1 MNGIEYV
8 AIVFGMIVLIICVMA
23 DNWKKKT
30 SKKKK
35 IKRNGHF

>member
-8 AIVFGMIVLIICVMA
+8 AIVFGVIVLVICVMA

-30 SKKKK
+30 KK
-35 IKRNGHF
+35 